1 MRINFGALIP
11 LPIDDAFD
19 FVSNPAN
26 WPTFFSSC
34 TSAEALDGWGAEGGR
49 AKMTSAVFGRE
60 LTSEVVL
67 LEWDRPRRFRYVMHT
82 SGRADTDNVR
92 VFVAVPG
99 GTRFTGTTVAR
110 PRPGLNGVVDAL
122 TMLGLRRILVRGMR
136 ELPGRAGAAVTGS

>member
-1 MRINFGALIP
+1 MRITFGALIP

-26 WPTFFSSC
+26 WPTFFASC
-34 TSAEALDGWGAEGGR
+34 TAAEALEGWGREGGR
-49 AKMTSAVFGRE
+49 ARMKSTVLGRE

-82 SGRADTDNVR
+82 TGRADTDNVR

-99 GTRFTGTTVAR
+99 GTQFTGTTMAR
-110 PRPGLNGVVDAL
+110 ARRGLNGVVDAL

-136 ELPGRAGAAVTGS
+136 ALPGRARAAVTGS